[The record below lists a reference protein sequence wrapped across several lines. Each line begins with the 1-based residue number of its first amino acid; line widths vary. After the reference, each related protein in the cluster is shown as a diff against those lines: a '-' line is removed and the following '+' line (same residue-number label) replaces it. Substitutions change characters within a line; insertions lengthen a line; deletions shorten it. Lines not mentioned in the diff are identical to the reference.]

1 MPPLLVYTLIC
12 LLTLN
17 NTSVSF
23 FEEFKKFAVKGNV
36 IDLAVGVV
44 IGAAFG
50 NITKSLV
57 DDVIMPPLGLLISN
71 VNFSRLK
78 IVLKEAVMENG
89 QVLHPAVSINYG
101 NFLQTVIN
109 FLIIAFA
116 IFLLVR
122 TINRLR
128 EKEAA
133 KPAPASNKQETLLAE
148 IRDLLKSDGSAPA
161 SPRDKIV

>member
-1 MPPLLVYTLIC
+1 MGFLV
-12 LLTLN
+12 
-17 NTSVSF
+17 
-23 FEEFKKFAVKGNV
+23 EFKKFAVKGNV

-50 NITKSLV
+50 SITKSLV
-57 DDVIMPPLGLLISN
+57 DDIIMPPLGLLISH
-71 VNFSRLK
+71 VDFSALK
-78 IVLKEAVMENG
+78 IVLKDAIIENG
-89 QVLHPAVSINYG
+89 KEIAPAVSINYG
-101 NFLQTVIN
+101 MFLQAVVN

-133 KPAPASNKQETLLAE
+133 APALPSNKEEVLLTE
-148 IRDLLKSDGSAPA
+148 IRDILKNQNT
-161 SPRDKIV
+161 R

>member
-1 MPPLLVYTLIC
+1 MA
-12 LLTLN
+12 
-17 NTSVSF
+17 F

-50 NITKSLV
+50 TITKSLV
-57 DDVIMPPLGLLISN
+57 DDIIMPPLGLVISN
-71 VNFSRLK
+71 VDFSRLK
-78 IVLKEAVMENG
+78 FVLKDAVIENG
-89 QVLHPAVSINYG
+89 EVVEQAVTLNYG
-101 NFLQTVIN
+101 NFIQTVVN
-109 FLIIAFA
+109 FFIIAFA

-133 KPAPASNKQETLLAE
+133 KPAAPVNKQEVLLAE
-148 IRDLLKSDGSAPA
+148 IRDLLKKNNTDTPEAP
-161 SPRDKIV
+161 DKVVV